1 MSVMVKYVMTEMN
14 QDNRPWSLMTKIS
27 LFMAFCQLDLL
38 YNYSEWI
45 SVWNLSFS
53 LSRYSPIFNDPTCL
67 AWLKEKNDFLK
78 CKLSDALVKIFPLN
92 VHIMLTFAFC
102 NSNCHCFHISV
113 TAQDIFLSFT
123 ASFSFA
129 FQLFFFPFSAID
141 NLLFSLKYFF
151 LFLIYAYFNSF
162 HVFFYN
168 F

>member
-1 MSVMVKYVMTEMN
+1 
-14 QDNRPWSLMTKIS
+14 
-27 LFMAFCQLDLL
+27 
-38 YNYSEWI
+38 
-45 SVWNLSFS
+45 
-53 LSRYSPIFNDPTCL
+53 
-67 AWLKEKNDFLK
+67 
-78 CKLSDALVKIFPLN
+78 
-92 VHIMLTFAFC
+92 MLTFAFC

-162 HVFFYN
+162 HVFFIIFKNTTIFNVFICFVFGSIFVFKIFCLAHLFYSRLSVCAIMHIDLYMFFYAYGN
-168 F
+168 FLLVMPTHLQINHSNTEHLKD